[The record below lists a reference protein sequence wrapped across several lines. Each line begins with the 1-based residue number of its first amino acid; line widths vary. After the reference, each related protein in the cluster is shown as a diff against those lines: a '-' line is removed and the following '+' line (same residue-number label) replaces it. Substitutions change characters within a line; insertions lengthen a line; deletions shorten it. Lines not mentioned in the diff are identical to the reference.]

1 MNEARFR
8 EAERR
13 LWDAFGTSAKE
24 RRVHL
29 DALGAT
35 VRVQELGDGPPVLFV
50 HGASNAGSSW
60 IDLVTR
66 LDGFRC
72 ILLDRPGCGLS
83 DPLSRPP
90 RTIDAV
96 ETYADTLIP
105 AVLDALDVPRAQV
118 IATSYGGYFALR
130 AAAARPDQIERVVE
144 FSWTVG
150 APIEKVPFAM
160 RIGGAPG
167 LGWLMA
173 RVPPTERA
181 VRMIL
186 RQVGLRSA
194 LETGR
199 FTQAH
204 LDWFVALQRD
214 THTMRNE
221 FESSPQLV
229 RPLHGFNDR
238 VLLSEQRRA
247 GITTPIQFLWGADDP
262 NGGCELARAFTAPF
276 PNAEFECWSG
286 AGHAPWI
293 DDPDRAAAATRAF
306 LAG

>member
-1 MNEARFR
+1 VNEARFR
-8 EAERR
+8 GAERR
-13 LWDAFGTSAKE
+13 LWDAFGTSPTE
-24 RRVHL
+24 QRVHL
-29 DALGAT
+29 DALKT
-35 VRVQELGDGPPVLFV
+35 SVRVQELGDGPVVLFV

-60 IDLVTR
+60 IDLATR
-66 LDGFRC
+66 LVGFRC

-83 DPLSRPP
+83 DRLLRPP
-90 RTIDAV
+90 RTIDDI
-96 ETYADTLIP
+96 ESYADTLIP
-105 AVLDALDVPRAQV
+105 TVLDALGVQRAHV

-130 AAAARPDQIERVVE
+130 AAAAHPDRIERVVE
-144 FSWTVG
+144 FSWMVG
-150 APIEKVPFAM
+150 APLEKVPFAM

-167 LGWLMA
+167 VGWMMA
-173 RVPPTERA
+173 RVPPNERS

-199 FTQAH
+199 FTQAQ

-214 THTMRNE
+214 TNTMRNE

-229 RPLHGFNDR
+229 HPLRGFNDR
-238 VLLSEQRRA
+238 VLLSKQLRA
-247 GITTPIQFLWGADDP
+247 GTTTPIRFLWGEDDP
-262 NGGCELARAFTAPF
+262 NGGRAVAQSFVAPY
-276 PNAEFECWSG
+276 PNAEVECWTG

-306 LAG
+306 LGG